1 MSKITSSARFQLQ
14 LKLFAVKTSRAI
26 RATTHFE
33 EVKKEEE
40 REEEEEE
47 EKRFLVKRDRN
58 GARPT
63 FYVTLRYVAL
73 TCYVNVYEPFF
84 RR

>member
-33 EVKKEEE
+33 EVKKEKG
-40 REEEEEE
+40 EEEEEE
-47 EKRFLVKRDRN
+47 ERFLVKRDRN

>member
-33 EVKKEEE
+33 EVKKEEG
-40 REEEEEE
+40 EEEEEH
-47 EKRFLVKRDRN
+47 FLVKRDRN
-58 GARPT
+58 GARPD
-63 FYVTLRYVAL
+63 VLRHVAL
-73 TCYVNVYEPFF
+73 RCANVLRYVNVYEPFF

>member
-33 EVKKEEE
+33 EVKKEGG
-40 REEEEEE
+40 EEEEEQE
-47 EKRFLVKRDRN
+47 RFLVKRDRN